1 MSSFFLSLLIVSNSY
16 AKDFDGRFAIGLDHI
31 LGDQPALSARYA
43 LPMPNDVMEGQ
54 IDGIFGFSTHPSEP
68 TQLVMGS
75 RFLYGVI
82 IEDNMNVMATGGF
95 AFLLLDGSPAAR
107 FQPGVELQFSLM
119 GLDNLT
125 FGSAA
130 VVNFDLGSGNT
141 KLGVTGNLL
150 GSVHYWF

>member
-1 MSSFFLSLLIVSNSY
+1 MSPYLLSCFLLSTSH
-16 AKDFDGRFAIGLDHI
+16 AKDFDGRFAIGLDNI

-43 LPMPNDVMEGQ
+43 LPMPNDIMEGQ
-54 IDGIFGFSTHPSEP
+54 IDAILGFSTHPSEP
-68 TQLVMGS
+68 NQMVMGS

-82 IEDNMNVMATGGF
+82 IEDNMNVMGTGGF
-95 AFLLLDGSPAAR
+95 AFLLLDGSPAVR
-107 FQPGVELQFSLM
+107 FQPGIEFQFSLM

-125 FGSAA
+125 FGSTA